1 MTRAVKQSEHLFT
14 FVKGKVT
21 DSNDLSDVKGG
32 LRNSDNIDVLR
43 DGSARRRRGLDYEPS
58 YSLSSF
64 TLTDSELEFN
74 ALSYGRWLDV
84 AGDGE
89 TNLLAVQVGTSLYLY
104 SIDTKVVSGQFIT
117 TVDLS
122 PFILAGQTANAEKTP
137 LQFASGKGFL
147 FVVGKYI
154 EPAILSYDV
163 ATTNVN
169 VSNINI
175 LIRDFD
181 GVTDNLAIDARPS
194 SPSPEH
200 EYNLM
205 NQGWIDTAD
214 SGVNGLSSGGGGAG
228 IGITTPININLPV
241 KLNP

>member
-1 MTRAVKQSEHLFT
+1 MPRAVKQSEHLFT

-32 LRNSDNIDVLR
+32 LRASDNIDVLR

-89 TNLLAVQVGTSLYLY
+89 TNVLAVQVGTSLYLY
-104 SIDTKVVSGQFIT
+104 SIDTNAVSGQFIT

-122 PFILAGQTANAEKTP
+122 SFIITGQTANAEKTP

-154 EPAILSYDV
+154 EPIIISYD
-163 ATTNVN
+163 ATTGLMST
-169 VSNINI
+169 SNIEIN
-175 LIRDFD
+175 IRDFD
-181 GVTDNLAIDARPS
+181 GVTDTIGIDVRS
-194 SPSPEH
+194 SVLSTEH

-205 NQGWIDTAD
+205 NQGWVDTAD
-214 SGVNGLSSGGGGAG
+214 SGVNSFVTGGGAG
-228 IGITTPININLPV
+228 VSITVPIINNFPV
-241 KLNP
+241 ELHP